1 MCSFIACQ
9 AVSLAACHDAYNK
22 AMNHEYSKR
31 SGSQTPK
38 GKKKHMLQHDY
49 LLEIIN
55 QFVQAVIAALTSV
68 RSCDDVAVAQ
78 KAAKDIER
86 GVSDLLDL
94 DPSVA
99 LSLTPDS
106 LVTMMILSG
115 LGESIS
121 SYVAFALGQVAD
133 IYDKIGDSDTASAR
147 REQVVAVSSSFGCDP
162 NQPPKEFAEALQ
174 HEDKNK

>member
-55 QFVQAVIAALTSV
+55 QFVQVVIAALTSV
-68 RSCDDVAVAQ
+68 RSCDDAAVAQ
-78 KAAKDIER
+78 KAAKDIEG

-121 SYVAFALGQVAD
+121 SALGQVAD

-147 REQVVAVSSSFGCDP
+147 REQVAAVSSSFGCDP
-162 NQPPKEFAEALQ
+162 NQPPKEFVEALQ
-174 HEDKNK
+174 HEEKNK